1 MKGRKR
7 ERKKRK
13 EKRKK
18 KEESVGELLLK
29 LFRTQNL

>member
-1 MKGRKR
+1 M
-7 ERKKRK
+7 KRK

-29 LFRTQNL
+29 LLRTHKMYERKKFS